1 MPRRKVAHTDTLNW
15 RAEVYQSGGKPSRE
29 DIRSYPTAKQMD
41 KMYDLL
47 WSSPNQGALIIDSI
61 LASRPSGKPYKAAW
75 TVPCGTKKSLKGV
88 LPNAVELSYSYEG
101 DAYEF
106 ADEQTYGLGSDSGCA
121 SSLEELFN
129 KISSN
134 LNQGGATST
143 EWEIKGKKDS
153 LEILIVEQEGD
164 PDDYEAFLEELEADL
179 EAWENEEDHILDYDN
194 VWYNYAAGEGVKEE
208 DLANGMAQ
216 ELGYSITS
224 KSDAGRELT
233 HRIKIT
239 GVIGSAFVGNIKP
252 QYDFSLSFLKMAI
265 VWGWE
270 KPFELSREA
279 GR

>member
-1 MPRRKVAHTDTLNW
+1 MPRRKIAHRDTLNW
-15 RAEVYQSGGKPSRE
+15 RAEVYQSGGEPSRE
-29 DIRSYPTAKQMD
+29 DFRSYPTANEMD

-47 WSSPNQGALIIDSI
+47 WKDPHQGASIVDVI

-75 TVPCGTKKSLKGV
+75 TVPCGTKKSLKDV

-101 DAYEF
+101 GAYEF
-106 ADEQTYGLGSDSGCA
+106 ADENTYGLGSEKGCA

-134 LNQGGATST
+134 LSQGGVTST

-164 PDDYEAFLEELEADL
+164 PDDYEAFLEELEEDL
-179 EAWENEEDHILDYDN
+179 ENWENGEDHILDWDN
-194 VWYNYAAGEGVKEE
+194 DWFDYAAGTGILEA
-208 DLANGMAQ
+208 DLSRGMAQ

-239 GVIGSAFVGNIKP
+239 GAIDSAFIGNIKP
-252 QYDFSLSFLKMAI
+252 QYAFDLSFLEMAI
-265 VWGWE
+265 VWASE
-270 KPFELSREA
+270 KPFELTREA